1 MYEYLVLCLINILDI
16 KFSGLVES
24 SLDTSSGHTETRHRF
39 FVFFTDVM
47 GGAPVECSVNNS
59 KYRRDFIVKVKH
71 TDMI

>member
-1 MYEYLVLCLINILDI
+1 MYEFLVLCLINIQDI
-16 KFSGLVES
+16 KFSGLVVS
-24 SLDTSSGHTETRHRF
+24 SFTCSGHTETRHRF

-71 TDMI
+71 TDII